1 MSDFKV
7 TGTVYYIGPV
17 ETRGAKSFQTR
28 TLVLETTDNP
38 KYPQLIAFEFSGKN
52 IDKPDAVLVGDEAA
66 VSYNLRGRE
75 WTGQSPRKFFV
86 TLDAWKIDTTRAERP
101 RPSGGSEPTGH
112 VGGGPG
118 STDRSDIPFATCTA
132 HDNQTPRTWRT
143 NP

>member
-1 MSDFKV
+1 MSDLKV

-17 ETRGAKSFQTR
+17 ETRGAKNFQTR

-52 IDKPDAVLVGDEAA
+52 IDKPDAVLVGDEA
-66 VSYNLRGRE
+66 VISYNLRGRE
-75 WTGQSPRKFFV
+75 WTGQNPRKFFV
-86 TLDAWKIDTTRAERP
+86 SLDAWKIDTTRAERP
-101 RPSGGSEPTGH
+101 APSGQSPGGH

-118 STDRSDIPFATCTA
+118 SNDQNDIPFLDCTNL
-132 HDNQTPRTWRT
+132 DNTPPRMWRR